1 MTLRT
6 ERGRDRGQAFPIY
19 VVVVAGLLFVALA
32 FFVVG
37 QASVTRSDAQGAA
50 DAAALAAAREA
61 GEEGLAALDLVA
73 LKPDDWVKLLTGDL
87 LSGAG
92 ACAAAVDFAARNDAR
107 ATCESSLPRFAV
119 AVETNRTVGESVIPG
134 TEGMH
139 GEARATAVIEP
150 LCTLGSAPTPT
161 ATPQPDP
168 TATASPG
175 PTATPVPTRIKL
187 RCKGGKSIDIDPLHP
202 GSLRDLARSL
212 FTARL
217 VE

>member
-1 MTLRT
+1 MAPSGKL
-6 ERGRDRGQAFPIY
+6 DASRGQAFPIY
-19 VVVVAGLLFVALA
+19 IVVVAGLLFAALA
-32 FFVVG
+32 FFAIG

-61 GEEGLAALDLVA
+61 RDGGLTGLDLVGM
-73 LKPDDWVKLLTGDL
+73 KPDDWVKLLTGDL
-87 LSGAG
+87 LTGAG

-134 TEGMH
+134 TDGMH
-139 GEARATAVIEP
+139 GEARAAAVIEP
-150 LCTLGSAPTPT
+150 LCTLGSAPTPS

-168 TATASPG
+168 TATASAG
-175 PTATPVPTRIKL
+175 PSATPVPARVKL
-187 RCKGGKSIDIDPLHP
+187 RCKGGKSIDIDPLNP
-202 GSLRDLARSL
+202 GSLRKLASSL
-212 FTARL
+212 FDVRL